1 MAVTGPGDI
10 GIPLG
15 SQLVVIRLYT
25 PVDGTIENVTVA
37 GARVDVEPVILDG
50 RAVVTLV
57 AQLSGPEVVPV
68 TWTMT
73 SGEGQVGDG
82 RVLVSPGVEPRTAN
96 SSFASA
102 C

>member
-1 MAVTGPGDI
+1 
-10 GIPLG
+10 
-15 SQLVVIRLYT
+15 
-25 PVDGTIENVTVA
+25 
-37 GARVDVEPVILDG
+37 
-50 RAVVTLV
+50 V

-82 RVLVSPGVEPRTAN
+82 QVLVSPGVEPGTAN